1 MDDNIHMEPSCV
13 SHCPAEHT
21 SDADPMHNSY
31 VNGYH
36 DGGGEVTSWCPSHIL
51 DFSDLSIGE
60 CF

>member
-13 SHCPAEHT
+13 SHCPTKHT
-21 SDADPMHNSY
+21 SGADLMHNSY

-36 DGGGEVTSWCPSHIL
+36 DGGGEVTSWRPSHIL

-60 CF
+60 YF